1 MELVLVRNLCG
12 TFCFSMQF
20 VVFMDLVGTVVL
32 PIAITLT
39 YALIIGMALSPPKS
53 FEEAIPLMLLIA
65 VLGLPAILIFITTR
79 KVVYVFWMLIY
90 LLALPIWNFVLP
102 VYAFWHFDDFSWGE
116 TRKVEGEGKDV
127 GHGANG
133 KKFTGPAVPL
143 RRWEDWERSRLRKL
157 KREERRRRDFERAH
171 PSGYIAGERDFL
183 VAPDTRSQYDG
194 SDTYSLNSSDDD
206 HWGTQIGGYNEH
218 HSQFPPPPTA
228 FIPLGEALQS
238 AKTVDGAE
246 LEAMLEMGFDDR
258 PSPTNSSFIPRYQ
271 LTDGETKQ
279 PSNGAGYAPLT
290 QSASRSQASL
300 LHNPT
305 SPIQNRELPSNP
317 QRLTPHPGNGSGER
331 YGPLGPLDPSV

>member
-1 MELVLVRNLCG
+1 M
-12 TFCFSMQF
+12 
-20 VVFMDLVGTVVL
+20 
-32 PIAITLT
+32 
-39 YALIIGMALSPPKS
+39 
-53 FEEAIPLMLLIA
+53 
-65 VLGLPAILIFITTR
+65 
-79 KVVYVFWMLIY
+79 
-90 LLALPIWNFVLP
+90 
-102 VYAFWHFDDFSWGE
+102 
-116 TRKVEGEGKDV
+116 
-127 GHGANG
+127 GHGAHG
-133 KKFTGPAVPL
+133 KKFTGPAVPM

-171 PSGYIAGERDFL
+171 PSGYIAGDRDFL

-228 FIPLGEALQS
+228 FIPLGEVLQS

-271 LTDGETKQ
+271 LSDGETKQ

-300 LHNPT
+300 LHNPI
-305 SPIQNRELPSNP
+305 SPLQNRELPSNP
-317 QRLTPHPGNGSGER
+317 QRLMPHPGNGSGEP